1 MRTLTTVRSSLVL
14 RDFRYLAVAA
24 NALQY
29 FAAIGQASQQAEQ
42 PAFSSQQA
50 GVISSYQAANM
61 QERMLNGAFST
72 TPRLSLLL
80 VASSALLHLLT
91 RSFLSSRPAWLSLQ
105 LHVLQP

>member
-1 MRTLTTVRSSLVL
+1 MCTLTTVSSWLFL
-14 RDFRYLAVAA
+14 RDFSYLALAA
-24 NALQY
+24 NILQY

-42 PAFSSQQA
+42 RLFSSQQA
-50 GVISSYQAANM
+50 GMISSYQAANM
-61 QERMLNGAFST
+61 QERMLNGASST

-80 VASSALLHLLT
+80 VASSALLPLLT